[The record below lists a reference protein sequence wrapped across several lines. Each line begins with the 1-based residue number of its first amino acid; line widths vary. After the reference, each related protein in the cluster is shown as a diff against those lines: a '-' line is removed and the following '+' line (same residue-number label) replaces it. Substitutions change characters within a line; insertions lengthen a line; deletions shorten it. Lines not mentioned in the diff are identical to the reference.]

1 MRGMLRAILIL
12 LFACGLARAQDEKL
26 YLADRTETAF
36 YAQSHALVIG
46 IRHYKHHKELKGAE
60 KDAREITDALREQG
74 FEVTSYFGQEMTGR
88 QLRQAVE
95 DFVDKHGYVE
105 NSRVLIWIAAHG
117 LTVDG
122 DGYLLGSDTPVLD
135 KASTDMDGDLK
146 AFFQGSMPMRLFG
159 IHLRQMRTRHVM
171 LVLDTCFSG
180 TIFQNTRDASA
191 VPVGTSAEMRSPTRQ
206 IITSGEEGQ
215 EVADKSM
222 FAQNFIHAIRG
233 EAVDGQTAHR
243 PDRHY
248 LTGTEL
254 GMFLY
259 KTARTADQTPQ
270 FGKLPDV
277 AANTQQESGMFRTE
291 HASYRKGEF
300 FFRVP
305 GMEPTEPHAAPDPAT
320 GAGVASAPAPGPAI
334 VWMPLAQGTRIVNNT
349 PDPIPVFH
357 EPPPDIG
364 DRITDLRAGEQFP
377 AAGVSAALERAEI
390 AGMQW
395 LRFSRNGRDHYLPAE
410 AVTIERP

>member
-26 YLADRTETAF
+26 YLADRSEAAF

-60 KDAREITDALREQG
+60 KDARDITDALREQG
-74 FEVTSYFGQEMTGR
+74 FEVTSYHGQEMTGQ

-95 DFVDKHGYVE
+95 DFVAEHGYAE

-122 DGYLLGSDTPVLD
+122 DGYLLGTDAPVLD
-135 KASTDMDGDLK
+135 KASADMDEDLR

-159 IHLRQMRTRHVM
+159 IHLRQMRARHVM

-215 EVADKSM
+215 EVADQSV

-233 EAVDGQTAHR
+233 EAVNGQTAHR

-259 KTARTADQTPQ
+259 KTARMANQTPQ

-277 AANTQQESGMFRTE
+277 AVNTQQERGMFRTE
-291 HASYRKGEF
+291 HASYRNGEF
-300 FFRVP
+300 FFRMP
-305 GMEPTEPHAAPDPAT
+305 GAPEQPAQQPAPDLPAGT
-320 GAGVASAPAPGPAI
+320 VAATAPAV
-334 VWMPLAQGTRIVNNT
+334 VWMPLAAGTRIANNT
-349 PDPIPVFH
+349 PDPIPVFRS
-357 EPPPDIG
+357 PPPDIG
-364 DRITDLRAGEQFP
+364 GRVTDLRAGEQFP
-377 AAGVSAALERAEI
+377 AAGMSVALERAEI
-390 AGMQW
+390 AGRQW
-395 LRFSRNGRDHYLPAE
+395 LRFSSNGRDHYLPAE